1 MFWVY
6 GGGFIMGDASEEN
19 YLPGPLLDTRE
30 VPRTN
35 LMNFQNK
42 KLTPNSISCTFL
54 YFFHQHVRAVHHHRG
69 KLHVWINVDIR
80 DNFHLGSPLVEF
92 RSSGSHPVASVIK
105 NYFCELY

>member
-35 LMNFQNK
+35 LNFQNK
-42 KLTPNSISCTFL
+42 KLTSNSISCIFL
-54 YFFHQHVRAVHHHRG
+54 YFFISMLEQST
-69 KLHVWINVDIR
+69 ITEENCT
-80 DNFHLGSPLVEF
+80 LGSMWMLGII
-92 RSSGSHPVASVIK
+92 SI
-105 NYFCELY
+105 

>member
-30 VPRTN
+30 VPQTD
-35 LMNFQNK
+35 LNFQNK

-54 YFFHQHVRAVHHHRG
+54 YFFISMLEQST
-69 KLHVWINVDIR
+69 ITEENCT
-80 DNFHLGSPLVEF
+80 FGSMWN
-92 RSSGSHPVASVIK
+92 SGIISI
-105 NYFCELY
+105 

>member
-35 LMNFQNK
+35 LNFQNK
-42 KLTPNSISCTFL
+42 KLTPL
-54 YFFHQHVRAVHHHRG
+54 AA
-69 KLHVWINVDIR
+69 
-80 DNFHLGSPLVEF
+80 LVF
-92 RSSGSHPVASVIK
+92 IVSSA
-105 NYFCELY
+105 C

>member
-1 MFWVY
+1 MYHLASSYFTIFHHIPSHFHHQVMFWVY

-35 LMNFQNK
+35 LNFQNK

-54 YFFHQHVRAVHHHRG
+54 FIF
-69 KLHVWINVDIR
+69 
-80 DNFHLGSPLVEF
+80 
-92 RSSGSHPVASVIK
+92 SSA
-105 NYFCELY
+105 C